1 MVVARCINGE
11 AALRD
16 MGIQFG
22 LMLTFL
28 RDLVFWVSIK
38 KSWLF
43 KRCRRGDSFQW
54 STEWSKK
61 VGNGPKEAGSEVI
74 ICHCF
79 FTKFFWSLYNCW
91 IWNSKAAPFFELYAH
106 LLLIQ
111 KGNALIGFLSV
122 WNERT
127 NFWDGFKNDE
137 PFDSKRF
144 SFNAK
149 RQRQFYN
156 DQSFEIKKRMKLIFL
171 IDLLATTKNRIGG
184 TYFCPLPAALDL
196 PQLSDL
202 NDVCT

>member
-1 MVVARCINGE
+1 
-11 AALRD
+11 

-61 VGNGPKEAGSEVI
+61 VGNGGKEAGCDVF

-79 FTKFFWSLYNCW
+79 FTKFFLESEHLLNMEFK
-91 IWNSKAAPFFELYAH
+91 SSTFFELYAH

-122 WNERT
+122 WNEGT

-171 IDLLATTKNRIGG
+171 IDLLAITKNRIGG
-184 TYFCPLPAALDL
+184 TYFCPLP
-196 PQLSDL
+196 P
-202 NDVCT
+202 